1 MKSLKLGDVV
11 FADGYKAI
19 VYSLPNIDGDMQIIL
34 DEGLLT
40 ETTYSCNIRDISV
53 GDDGEFVLDVE
64 FSPMVGDTVS
74 INEEEHKLIAI
85 DNGVITIQR
94 NDIVSY
100 YSLSDVNCDI
110 IDGFWVSSL
119 SQQVRSPTVKRK
131 LEVYEV
137 QDSVYEYTSL
147 EELKEIYELLNKPS
161 IQGGYGIGDY
171 RCIDT
176 FIDSLQHK
184 YGLLHYWENYD
195 SEWDY
200 TYRYIKVIQGAYIK
214 EDL

>member
-1 MKSLKLGDVV
+1 MKSLKIGDTVWV
-11 FADGYKAI
+11 NYYPST
-19 VYSLPNIDGDMQIIL
+19 VCSLPNKDGEMQLIL

-40 ETTYSCNIRDISV
+40 ETTYSCNIRDIST
-53 GDDGEFVLDVE
+53 GDDGDFVIDVE
-64 FSPMVGDTVS
+64 FSPTIGDTVRV
-74 INEEEHKLIAI
+74 NEEEHKLIAI
-85 DNGVITIQR
+85 DNSIITIQR
-94 NDIVSY
+94 DDVVSY

-147 EELKEIYELLNKPS
+147 EELKEIYELLDKPS
-161 IQGGYGIGDY
+161 IQGVYGMGY

-176 FIDSLQHK
+176 FIDSLQHG
-184 YGLLHYWENYD
+184 YGLIHYSENWD

-200 TYRYIKVIQGAYIK
+200 IYKYMKVIQGAKVVKGI
-214 EDL
+214 